1 MTDKEY
7 LESVLADQ
15 DLADDSAE
23 LKELQEHR
31 KDVEK
36 LLREEFSDSSP
47 TIRYGGSKAK
57 GTLIKEYYDLDVV
70 CYFPHEETGGGETLK
85 AIYDNVRD
93 ALKGKYDVQEKT
105 SAIRLRSKEVTT
117 FGTDFHI
124 DVVPGRYVEASRGDC
139 FLHQTQGDKDRLKT
153 NLQTHIDHIKGS
165 GVVDAIRLM
174 KLWKVRRGLRVKQF
188 VFELLIIKLLAKKK
202 AVALADQLKHVWK
215 EIGDAEDPICV
226 EDPANPTGNDLMPA
240 LRDGTW
246 TQLSAAATNTL
257 SALDTS
263 GWESVFGSAK
273 RVSASE
279 RVTGLQAAAA
289 AVSRPTRPFG
299 VDE

>member
-7 LESVLADQ
+7 LEAVLLDQ

-23 LKELQEHR
+23 LKELQGHR

-70 CYFPHEETGGGETLK
+70 CYFPHDDTGCGETLK
-85 AIYDNVRD
+85 AIYGNVRD
-93 ALKGKYDVQEKT
+93 ALNGKYNVQERT
-105 SAIRLRSKEVTT
+105 SAIRLRSKEATT
-117 FGTDFHI
+117 FGKDFHI
-124 DVVPGRYVEASRGDC
+124 DVVPGRFVDASRADC

-153 NLQTHIDHIKGS
+153 NLQTHIDYIKDS

-174 KLWKVRRGLRVKQF
+174 KLWKVRRSLRVKQF

-202 AVALADQLKHVWK
+202 AASLAAQLKHVWTEIAEAK
-215 EIGDAEDPICV
+215 EPICV

-246 TQLSAAATNTL
+246 SLLSAAATNTL
-257 SALDTS
+257 SGLDNS
-263 GWESVFGSAK
+263 GWESIFGSVMK
-273 RVSASE
+273 ISESARIS
-279 RVTGLQAAAA
+279 GLQAAAA
-289 AVSRPTRPFG
+289 AVSRPTKPFG
-299 VDE
+299 FDD